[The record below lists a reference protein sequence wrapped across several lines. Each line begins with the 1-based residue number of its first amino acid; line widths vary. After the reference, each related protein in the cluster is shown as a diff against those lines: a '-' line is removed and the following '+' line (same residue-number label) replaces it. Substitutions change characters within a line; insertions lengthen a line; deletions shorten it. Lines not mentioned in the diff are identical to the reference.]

1 MSLKIRNVGENDL
14 DAILAINNATSPGIL
29 PLDGKKL
36 RWFFD
41 QAVYFRVAEVD
52 GIVGGFI
59 IGFRETA
66 DHDSSNF
73 LWFRDHYP
81 AFVYIDRVVIAPSL
95 RGRGLGRVFYADV
108 QSYAELRVP
117 MVACEVFL
125 EPRNDAV
132 VLFHGT
138 FGFHEVAQQRM
149 AGNNRR
155 VSLLAKE
162 LCSFQF
168 VRDTYLEHG
177 GLPRL
182 AWLENAERA
191 RLQDHPVPAPQA
203 AGHA

>member
-1 MSLKIRNVGENDL
+1 MSLKIRNVCENDL

-29 PLDGKKL
+29 PLDSKRL
-36 RWFFD
+36 CWFFER
-41 QAVYFRVAEVD
+41 AVYFRVAEVD

-59 IGFRETA
+59 IGLRENA
-66 DHDSSNF
+66 YHDSSNF

-81 AFVYIDRVVIAPSL
+81 AFVYIDRVVIAPTL
-95 RGRGLGRVFYADV
+95 RGHGLGRVFYADV
-108 QSYAELRVP
+108 QSYAELQVP

-138 FGFHEVAQQRM
+138 FGFHEVAQRRM
-149 AGNNRR
+149 PGNNRR

-168 VRDTYLEHG
+168 VHDTYLEQG

-182 AWLENAERA
+182 AWLENAKRTC
-191 RLQDHPVPAPQA
+191 RQDPPVSLPQA
-203 AGHA
+203 AEHV